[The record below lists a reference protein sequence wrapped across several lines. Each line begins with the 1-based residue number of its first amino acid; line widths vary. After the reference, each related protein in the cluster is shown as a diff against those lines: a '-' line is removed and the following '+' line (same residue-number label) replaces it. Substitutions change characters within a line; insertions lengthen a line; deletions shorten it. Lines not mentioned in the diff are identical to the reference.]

1 MFQVKGLLT
10 MDNIKIRIERY
21 RDFSWYTIYHNA
33 NSIDNLRLALLKISN
48 EFTIY
53 SFDPKQARAA
63 IKFDRSL
70 LNKELNIKVKD

>member
-1 MFQVKGLLT
+1 MKGLLI
-10 MDNIKIRIERY
+10 MDSIKIRIERY
-21 RDFSWYTIYHNA
+21 KDFSWFTIYHDTS
-33 NSIDNLRLALLKISN
+33 SISDLRLALLKISN

-53 SFDPKQARAA
+53 SFDPKQARAS